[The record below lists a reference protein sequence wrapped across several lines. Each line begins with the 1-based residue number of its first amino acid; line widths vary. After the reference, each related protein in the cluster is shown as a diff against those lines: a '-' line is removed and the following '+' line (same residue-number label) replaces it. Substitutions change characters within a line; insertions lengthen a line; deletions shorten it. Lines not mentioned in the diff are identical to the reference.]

1 MTRAR
6 KNLRISRPL
15 LVSLFFSF
23 TLVIVAP
30 LHIYLTNRLEF
41 AFSTR
46 ELVVSLSP
54 VFLVLFLALAC
65 FLALL
70 RGPMRSISIAT
81 VFVLSILLWVQG
93 NLLVWDYGLFDGR
106 DIDWK
111 ALWLFGVI
119 ERVEWLT
126 KTIVSSLS
134 VLFVL
139 MQCLS
144 LGVLLARTP
153 PRATYRLD
161 SKGKFTFSSG
171 QNVLVL
177 ILDSFQADLFQELID
192 DDPSIS
198 SFFDGFVYFRNA
210 VSGYPAVSPIDCQH
224 PYGNF
229 LRQFRAYVG
238 LHARGLSE

>member
-93 NLLVWDYGLFDGR
+93 NLLSQAAENSTFHDRRSQQTSECQVCPSVRQVREGR
-106 DIDWK
+106 LQAEHIQ
-111 ALWLFGVI
+111 
-119 ERVEWLT
+119 
-126 KTIVSSLS
+126 
-134 VLFVL
+134 VLPRH
-139 MQCLS
+139 
-144 LGVLLARTP
+144 GYTP
-153 PRATYRLD
+153 PA
-161 SKGKFTFSSG
+161 S
-171 QNVLVL
+171 
-177 ILDSFQADLFQELID
+177 D
-192 DDPSIS
+192 DETVRVQ
-198 SFFDGFVYFRNA
+198 GA
-210 VSGYPAVSPIDCQH
+210 
-224 PYGNF
+224 
-229 LRQFRAYVG
+229 
-238 LHARGLSE
+238 